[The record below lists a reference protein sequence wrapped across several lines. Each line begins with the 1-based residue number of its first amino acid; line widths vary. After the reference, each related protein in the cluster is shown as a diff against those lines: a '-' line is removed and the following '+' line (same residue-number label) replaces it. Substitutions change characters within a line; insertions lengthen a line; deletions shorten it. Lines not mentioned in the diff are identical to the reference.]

1 MKSTQYWAD
10 RYVEIR
16 RTPEQVIRMIRPGQR
31 VFIGSAC
38 GEPQTLVR
46 ALSDYGRTLTGLEV
60 VRLMSL
66 ETTPLTMIADKSQD
80 QSLNIRS
87 LYLGS

>member
-16 RTPEQVIRMIRPGQR
+16 QTPEQAIKRIRPGQR

-38 GEPQTLVR
+38 GEPQALVR
-46 ALSDYGRTLTGLEV
+46 ALSNHARLLTGL
-60 VRLMSL
+60 
-66 ETTPLTMIADKSQD
+66 
-80 QSLNIRS
+80 
-87 LYLGS
+87 

>member
-16 RTPEQVIRMIRPGQR
+16 KTPEQAVKMIKSGQR

-38 GEPQTLVR
+38 GEPQALVR
-46 ALSDYGRTLTGLEV
+46 AWNQALAQILRRLESDLAGALAGEAAL
-60 VRLMSL
+60 
-66 ETTPLTMIADKSQD
+66 
-80 QSLNIRS
+80 
-87 LYLGS
+87 